1 MIFRRCNAG
10 HYTAIVSGFSVSVTS
25 YKYSAYTMWTY
36 TIDGQP
42 GDKAYFTKKLCVK
55 RLKEELNFII
65 NNN

>member
-10 HYTAIVSGFSVSVTS
+10 HYTAIVSGFRVSVSS
-25 YKYSAYTMWTY
+25 YKDNKDTMWTY
-36 TIDGQP
+36 SIDGSEP
-42 GDKAYFTKKLCVK
+42 DRAYYTKKLCVK

>member
-10 HYTAIVSGFSVSVTS
+10 NYVTIVSGFFVSVSS
-25 YKYSAYTMWTY
+25 HKKGADTMWTY
-36 TIDGQP
+36 SIDGRT
-42 GDKAYFTKKLCVK
+42 GEGAFYTKKICVK

>member
-10 HYTAIVSGFSVSVTS
+10 HYTTIVSGFFVSVSS
-25 YKYSAYTMWTY
+25 HKKDKDTMWTY
-36 TIDGQP
+36 SIDGQP
-42 GDKAYFTKKLCVK
+42 GDKAFFTKKLCVK

>member
-1 MIFRRCNAG
+1 MIFRRVNG

-25 YKYSAYTMWTY
+25 YKDNKDTMWTY

-42 GDKAYFTKKLCVK
+42 GDKAYYTKKLCVK

>member
-10 HYTAIVSGFSVSVTS
+10 HYTAIVSGFRVSVSS
-25 YKYSAYTMWTY
+25 HKNNKDTMWTY
-36 TIDGQP
+36 AIDGQP
-42 GDKAYFTKKLCVK
+42 GDKAFFTKKLCVK

>member
-1 MIFRRCNAG
+1 MIFRRVGAG
-10 HYTAIVSGFSVSVTS
+10 HYTTIVSGFFVSVSSHKTHRGTIWE
-25 YKYSAYTMWTY
+25 YK
-36 TIDGQP
+36 IDGQP